1 MGEMTGAILGSVGNV
16 AIAMTPMGL
25 ARSVYA
31 SQKQEEPKKET
42 ASEQSGSQMEME
54 LADLREKT
62 RSVHGELENLNSK
75 LKSAENAEDKETLD
89 GKKKITD
96 LEEQIEKQKKIA
108 QQIQETMRNLSA
120 AMDRRAVSLEEQ
132 EAPASE
138 QSGSQME
145 MELANLRE
153 KTRSVHGELEN
164 LNSKLKSAEN

>member
-1 MGEMTGAILGSVGNV
+1 MG
-16 AIAMTPMGL
+16 
-25 ARSVYA
+25 
-31 SQKQEEPKKET
+31 
-42 ASEQSGSQMEME
+42 
-54 LADLREKT
+54 
-62 RSVHGELENLNSK
+62 K

-153 KTRSVHGELEN
+153 KTSVHGELEN
-164 LNSKLKSAEN
+164 LNSKQSAENAEDKETLDGRKKITDLEEQIEKQK